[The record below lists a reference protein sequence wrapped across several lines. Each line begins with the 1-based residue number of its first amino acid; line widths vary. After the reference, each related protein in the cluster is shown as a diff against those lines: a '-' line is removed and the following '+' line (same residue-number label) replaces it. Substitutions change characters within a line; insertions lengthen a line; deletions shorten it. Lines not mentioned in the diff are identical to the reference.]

1 MKIHTIASAL
11 PPKLDG
17 IGDYT
22 ALLAAELA
30 KSATIKVLTGRG
42 QTPDP
47 IPGVEVVPAFSV
59 DDPQGVR
66 DLLPLIEADRPDW
79 VLLQYNPFSYGRW
92 GRNLHLPEVMRQVKR
107 RCPGTNL
114 AVMAHEM
121 FVPLTTWKFA
131 AMSPWQR
138 WQFWRLASDADVMF
152 FSVGIWADKVRPFR
166 RGRPTLHLPVGSNIP
181 RVPIS
186 RAEARA
192 RLGIAEDTIVL
203 GLFGSAHVSR
213 MLDWVRDAARAVCA
227 AGHDTL
233 LLYVGPDG
241 ATVRDTCVG
250 IPLIADGPLPP
261 DEVSVR
267 LSAMDIH
274 LTPFTDG
281 VSTRRGSFVAGL
293 QHSVTTVGTK
303 KHNTDQFLLQEDGTA
318 FMLVASHKRQQF
330 IDTVCSLAADPAARN
345 DLGQAGQ
352 DLFQRKFVWPQ
363 VAIQL
368 LKDFDTFSA

>member
-1 MKIHTIASAL
+1 MNIHIITAAL

-22 ALLAAELA
+22 ALMSAELA

-59 DDPQGVR
+59 DDPQSVR

-114 AVMAHEM
+114 AIMVHEM
-121 FVPLTTWKFA
+121 FVPLMTWKFA

-138 WQFWRLASDADVMF
+138 WQFWRLAADADVMF

-181 RVPIS
+181 RVPIT
-186 RAEARA
+186 RAEARS
-192 RLGIAEDTIVL
+192 RLGIAEDTVVL
-203 GLFGSAHVSR
+203 GLFGNAHMSR
-213 MLDWVRDAARAVCA
+213 MLDWVRDAVHAVCA
-227 AGHDTL
+227 TGHDTL

-241 ATVRDTCVG
+241 TAVREVCVG
-250 IPLIADGPLPP
+250 IPLIVDGPLPAE
-261 DEVSVR
+261 EVSRR

-281 VSTRRGSFVAGL
+281 ISTRRGSFLAGIQHGVA
-293 QHSVTTVGTK
+293 TVGTNGY
-303 KHNTDQFLLQEDGTA
+303 NTDRILTQEHGCALLLAKSAERNEFINHVRT
-318 FMLVASHKRQQF
+318 LSASSADR
-330 IDTVCSLAADPAARN
+330 SRLAK
-345 DLGQAGQ
+345 AGQ
-352 DLFQRKFVWPQ
+352 ELYTGYFDWSGISARVLE
-363 VAIQL
+363 A
-368 LKDFDTFSA
+368 LK